1 VRNGWVPDAVTYRQ
15 HLHCWA
21 LPVWIHGRGIP
32 AAGYHARKGATAYS
46 RFGHMEEAFR
56 QLDIMLEKGLQLTVG
71 LDPWKRH
78 FSSWISC

>member
-1 VRNGWVPDAVTYRQ
+1 MQSHTGSTYTVGLCRF
-15 HLHCWA
+15 
-21 LPVWIHGRGIP
+21 GRGIP